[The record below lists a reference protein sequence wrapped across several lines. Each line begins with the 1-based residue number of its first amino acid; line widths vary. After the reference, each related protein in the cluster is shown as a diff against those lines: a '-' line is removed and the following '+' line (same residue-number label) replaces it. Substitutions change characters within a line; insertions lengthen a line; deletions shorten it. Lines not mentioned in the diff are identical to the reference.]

1 MVYKFFDKKASGS
14 GIKNENISNKELAKE
29 LHKLTIRKFNKR
41 KVQSPFTGNI
51 WGADLADMQL
61 ISKFNKGFRFLLC
74 LIDIYS
80 KYPCVIPLKDKKCIT
95 ITNAFQK
102 VLKESNK
109 KTNKIWVDKGSKF
122 YNRSMEPWFEKNGI
136 KMYSTHNKGKPVISE
151 WFITTLKNNIYKYV
165 TSVSKNDYINKLY
178 DMINKYNN
186 TYHGIIKMKPA
197 DVNQTHILNLVKKLM
212 IKIQNLK
219 LVMLLEIRNIKVFFQ
234 KVTN

>member
-29 LHKLTIRKFNKR
+29 LHKLTLRTFNKR

-80 KYPCVIPLKDKKCIT
+80 KYPWVIPLKDKKCIT

-109 KTNKIWVDKGSKF
+109 KANKI
-122 YNRSMEPWFEKNGI
+122 
-136 KMYSTHNKGKPVISE
+136 
-151 WFITTLKNNIYKYV
+151 
-165 TSVSKNDYINKLY
+165 
-178 DMINKYNN
+178 
-186 TYHGIIKMKPA
+186 
-197 DVNQTHILNLVKKLM
+197 
-212 IKIQNLK
+212 
-219 LVMLLEIRNIKVFFQ
+219 
-234 KVTN
+234 